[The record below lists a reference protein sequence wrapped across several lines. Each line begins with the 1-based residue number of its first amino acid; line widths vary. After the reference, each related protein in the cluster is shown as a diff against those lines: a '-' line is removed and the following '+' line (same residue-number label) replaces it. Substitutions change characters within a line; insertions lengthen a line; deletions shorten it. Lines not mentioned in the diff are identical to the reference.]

1 MEGLSR
7 YTRWQ
12 QVLRALPGTRQ
23 EYLLLGLVALD
34 NMLLVVM
41 STYRDFLG
49 RQVVTGIIIFDFVVI
64 GIWLL
69 DYLIRLKRSRDR
81 SYFIRA
87 HWYEIVGLIPVAGLR
102 LFLLLRAAKLVI
114 AFYKL
119 GRSEQR
125 ISRLITR
132 DITFRF
138 RDIIVDTIADAV
150 FLQSLDRVEEV
161 MSRLDYGRLAAT
173 VFESK
178 KVELEAIVSQSLMQ
192 KSMIGELSRIPM
204 MGGFTARLGKDVTA
218 VIVEV
223 METEAVG
230 AIFKGIV
237 QQVLLEMSQRVKL
250 LDVERLTGQ
259 EIELHRAA
267 NIAEAET

>member
-1 MEGLSR
+1 MESPSR
-7 YTRWQ
+7 YTRWLQ
-12 QVLRALPGTRQ
+12 TFRALPGTKQ
-23 EYLLLGLVALD
+23 EYLLLCLVALD
-34 NMLLVVM
+34 NLLLVVM

-49 RQVVTGIIIFDFVVI
+49 RQVVTAIIIFDFLTI
-64 GIWLL
+64 GIWLI
-69 DYLIRLKRSRDR
+69 DYLVRLKRSKDR
-81 SYFIRA
+81 SYFMRA
-87 HWYEIVGLIPVAGLR
+87 HWYELVGLVPVAGLR

-119 GRSEQR
+119 GRSEQK

-161 MSRLDYGRLAAT
+161 MSRLDYGRVAAS
-173 VFESK
+173 VFESRK
-178 KVELEAIVSQSLMQ
+178 AELEEIVSRSLMQ
-192 KSMIGELSRIPM
+192 KSMVGELSRIPM

-237 QQVLLEMSQRVKL
+237 QQVLLEMSERVRL

-267 NIAEAET
+267 TIAEGES